1 MVHVVGQTALVGP
14 TSFRTIFAPFFI
26 GLGVAGLAL
35 ALGFLLDTY
44 VIGRITCGVG
54 TSVVSCESSPAFSSA
69 IGLIIACV
77 VSLVLLV
84 RQRVYRP
91 LLVMLASLAV
101 LWGIGATWPH
111 TMNLFGI
118 ILAIVAGGLV
128 FSLLSWLA
136 QIRNF
141 VISVVLIVVTV
152 IALRMMIML

>member
-1 MVHVVGQTALVGP
+1 MVYVVGQTAPVGP
-14 TSFRTIFAPFFI
+14 TSFRTILAPFFI
-26 GLGVAGLAL
+26 GLGVAAL
-35 ALGFLLDTY
+35 ALGLGYLLDAY

-91 LLVMLASLAV
+91 LLVMLAALAV
-101 LWGIGATWPH
+101 LWGIGASWPAA
-111 TMNLFGI
+111 MNLLGI
-118 ILAIVAGGLV
+118 SLAVVAGGLV
-128 FSLLSWLA
+128 FSLFSWLA

-141 VISVVLIVVTV
+141 IISIVCIIAVV